1 MIALKKNKTVIL
13 KNKLINLFMQNGSK
27 QICEKNLLKSSKIL
41 QKSSKKRFQSLL
53 QLSIINTALTFKFN
67 EKIIKKGRR
76 RSIKTSAF
84 FIISD
89 FVRITEALKS
99 LKMQKHKNTNIII
112 AFGKKVLISS
122 YFKNQLT
129 EQKTKLQTQ
138 ILVNKRYLS
147 KFKW

>member
-67 EKIIKKGRR
+67 EKIIKKGKK
-76 RSIKTSAF
+76 RSVKTSAF

-99 LKMQKHKNTNIII
+99 LKIQKHKNTNIII

>member
-67 EKIIKKGRR
+67 EKIIKK
-76 RSIKTSAF
+76 SEYKFEDT
-84 FIISD
+84 
-89 FVRITEALKS
+89 
-99 LKMQKHKNTNIII
+99 MQDLLNFWRNKIQQGKH
-112 AFGKKVLISS
+112 F
-122 YFKNQLT
+122 
-129 EQKTKLQTQ
+129 
-138 ILVNKRYLS
+138 LS
-147 KFKW
+147 R

>member
-67 EKIIKKGRR
+67 EKIIKKGKR
-76 RSIKTSAF
+76 RSVKTSAF

>member
-67 EKIIKKGRR
+67 EKIIKKGKK
-76 RSIKTSAF
+76 RSVKTSAF